1 MKTIS
6 KISIVLIV
14 MIFALLAF
22 PGTALAQSPGG
33 GNDQVVFGGT
43 YTLDKGKELN
53 GNLVILGGTATLQ
66 EGSTVHGDITLTG
79 GSLFVNG
86 EVTGN
91 IIGVGGTITLGDT
104 AVVDGDINTIGAT
117 LIRSDKA
124 VVKGNISSS
133 SPGNFRFPLTW
144 SPKGLS
150 NFNPLDLFKPVGN
163 VLWGI
168 FQAIAMAALALL
180 VTLFLPRPTGRVA
193 HTIATQPVI
202 AGALGLLT
210 VVVAPALFIVL
221 LITIIM
227 IPLSLIGML
236 VLAIA
241 FAFGWIAVGYETG
254 HLLAGMFK
262 AQWAAPVSA
271 GVGTL
276 VISLLGSF
284 FTIIPCVG
292 WVLPALLAIVG
303 LGGVLI
309 TRFGLQGPLPPE
321 MALEDVPS
329 QPASAPVE
337 PTMPPADSGEI
348 PPAA

>member
-1 MKTIS
+1 MKTLS
-6 KISIVLIV
+6 KISIVIIV
-14 MIFALLAF
+14 LFVAMLAF

-33 GNDQVVFGGT
+33 GNDEVVFGGT

-53 GNLVILGGTATLQ
+53 GNLVILGGTATLE

-79 GSLFVNG
+79 GSLFVQG

-91 IIGVGGTITLGDT
+91 IIGIGGTITLGET
-104 AVVDGDINTIGAT
+104 AVVDGNINTIGAT

-124 VVKGNISSS
+124 VVKGSISST
-133 SPGNFRFPLTW
+133 SPGNFRIPFNW
-144 SPKGLS
+144 SGNNLR
-150 NFNPLDLFKPVGN
+150 NFNALNLFKPVGN

-168 FQAIAMAALALL
+168 FQALAMAALALL

-193 HTIATQPVI
+193 HTISTQPVI

-210 VVVAPALFIVL
+210 IVVAPALFIVL
-221 LITIIM
+221 IVTIIM

-236 VLAIA
+236 ILAVA
-241 FAFGWIAVGYETG
+241 FTFGWIAVGYETG

-262 AQWAAPVSA
+262 VQWAAPVSA

-276 VISLLGSF
+276 VISLLGSMIS
-284 FTIIPCVG
+284 IIPCVG

-309 TRFGLQGPLPPE
+309 TRFGLQGSLPPE
-321 MALEDVPS
+321 MALEDVSSKPG
-329 QPASAPVE
+329 SAPME
-337 PTMPPADSGEI
+337 ATKPAADRDEI
-348 PPAA
+348 PPAD